1 MENNRLNNL
10 SIFHLSFVVT
20 VDPAWFPWVEH
31 VTADPTDLKPA
42 KEKGQNHYNMKYDSF
57 SGHNVPRRDVF
68 IYLTHIIQNGHSKCF
83 T

>member
-1 MENNRLNNL
+1 
-10 SIFHLSFVVT
+10 
-20 VDPAWFPWVEH
+20 